1 MRMNHVYTSSWG
13 GQYAHAPNS
22 LAILR
27 AAFTMFLEDADT
39 MRLLVYL
46 DGKDLVAVRYKTN
59 AR

>member
-1 MRMNHVYTSSWG
+1 
-13 GQYAHAPNS
+13 
-22 LAILR
+22 
-27 AAFTMFLEDADT
+27 MFLEDADT